1 MLSVW
6 SRVRWAVGRAVRDTR
21 AGLAGT
27 DTALLS
33 AGATLY
39 GALAAV
45 PTLLVAVALAG
56 VLFGRERIAG
66 LGGSLAVAIPD
77 QQGAGSWV
85 RALFSSGLSLS
96 PLSVL
101 FAVFMA
107 SAYGRG
113 LSRALVRLVP
123 TPHRAAPPPSLKAR
137 LLTLPLLGLAP
148 LMLLA
153 LLVITPT
160 VENLETENGL
170 PGVVAASYLG
180 LNLVWVI
187 LWAPLA
193 WMFRVVAPGR
203 PDWRAAWVAA
213 VVTAAFVSGFLQ
225 GFTLFLALPVD
236 LGRPFGGLGLVGV
249 TTALLLWLWVL
260 HAVVCVGYA
269 LTWALDGMFGAGHD
283 QDDRDDR
290 RTADDTGRVAAG
302 PASPGGA
309 G

>member
-1 MLSVW
+1 V
-6 SRVRWAVGRAVRDTR
+6 ARAVSGTR

-27 DTALLS
+27 DTVLLS

-39 GALAAV
+39 GTLAAV

-56 VLFGRERIAG
+56 LLFGHDRMVRYGAD
-66 LGGSLAVAIPD
+66 LAAAIPD
-77 QQGAGSWV
+77 QQGADRWV
-85 RALFSSGLSLS
+85 TGLFGAGLSLS
-96 PLSVL
+96 PVAVL

-113 LSRALVRLVP
+113 LSKALVRLAP
-123 TPHRAAPPPSLKAR
+123 AEHRADPPPSLKAR

-153 LLVITPT
+153 LLVITPA
-160 VENLETENGL
+160 VEHLETDNGL
-170 PGVVAASYLG
+170 AGVAAASYLG

-193 WMFRVVAPGR
+193 WLFRVVAPGR
-203 PDWRAAWVAA
+203 PSWRSAGVAA

-236 LGRPFGGLGLVGV
+236 LGRPFGGLDQVGV

-260 HAVVCVGYA
+260 HAVVCAGYA
-269 LTWALDGMFGAGHD
+269 LTWAIEEPP
-283 QDDRDDR
+283 
-290 RTADDTGRVAAG
+290 G
-302 PASPGGA
+302 PPGPGT
-309 G
+309 